1 VRARPFSIVIDPT
14 KNGMPGMEIE
24 SASARD
30 WVSNASS
37 GTGLTVWSTGLSS
50 AGKSTISEAVYE
62 KLRAMGY
69 RVEWLDG
76 DAVRQHLSRGLG
88 FSKEDR
94 DENIRRIGFVAHLL
108 TRNGIIV
115 LVSAISPY
123 RAVRDEM
130 RRKIGNFLE
139 VYVRAPLEVCEQRDL
154 KGIYRRA
161 RAGEMHGVT
170 GVDDPYEPPLAAE
183 VECHTDRETPA
194 DSAARVLNAV
204 LARLAENGTIH
215 PRGL

>member
-1 VRARPFSIVIDPT
+1 
-14 KNGMPGMEIE
+14 MEIE

-62 KLRAMGY
+62 RLRAMGY

-88 FSKEDR
+88 FSNEDR

-183 VECHTDRETPA
+183 IECHTDRETPA
-194 DSAARVLNAV
+194 DSAERVLNAV

>member
-1 VRARPFSIVIDPT
+1 
-14 KNGMPGMEIE
+14 MEIE

-183 VECHTDRETPA
+183 IECHTDRETPA
-194 DSAARVLNAV
+194 DSAERVLNAV
-204 LARLAENGTIH
+204 LAQLAENGTIH

>member
-1 VRARPFSIVIDPT
+1 
-14 KNGMPGMEIE
+14 MEIE

-62 KLRAMGY
+62 RLRAMGY

-183 VECHTDRETPA
+183 IECHTDRETPA
-194 DSAARVLNAV
+194 DSAERVLNAV